1 MHLGSP
7 NGCMKL
13 VFVESIL
20 LWENGDF
27 ISSPAWSPM
36 SLLSARGFVFSSP
49 VMELERGVWERGVRS
64 LWRLMM
70 LVIKE
75 KIATLIP

>member
-1 MHLGSP
+1 
-7 NGCMKL
+7 MKL
-13 VFVESIL
+13 LFVESIL
-20 LWENGDF
+20 LWEDGDF
-27 ISSPAWSPM
+27 ISSPTWSPM
-36 SLLSARGFVFSSP
+36 NLLSARGFVFSSP
-49 VMELERGVWERGVRS
+49 IMELVRGVWERDVRS